1 MSLAS
6 VLLSGVCRQCRTQSP
21 PPSTSSSSA
30 PTPVTS
36 FCASAATAR
45 RRSRRSRSWDYLKR
59 RVKELGLKHSGGIL
73 RSKVDCLRIC
83 TAGPIALVYPDGSW
97 YRNCTPENLERILV
111 EHLVGGR
118 PVKDLLLSDAPLT
131 GGR

>member
-1 MSLAS
+1 MQDKIAAAVDKLQLGTNTRHIFLC
-6 VLLSGVCRQCRTQSP
+6 VGGDC
-21 PPSTSSSSA
+21 A
-30 PTPVTS
+30 PTKQ
-36 FCASAATAR
+36 ALE
-45 RRSRRSRSWDYLKR
+45 SWDYLKR

>member
-1 MSLAS
+1 MQDAIAAAVEKLKLGTNTRHIFLC
-6 VLLSGVCRQCRTQSP
+6 VGGDC
-21 PPSTSSSSA
+21 A
-30 PTPVTS
+30 P
-36 FCASAATAR
+36 ANQALD
-45 RRSRRSRSWDYLKR
+45 SWDYLKR
-59 RVKELGLKHSGGIL
+59 RVKELGLKQSGGIL

-118 PVKDLLLSDAPLT
+118 PVKDLLLSDAPLK

>member
-1 MSLAS
+1 MQDAIAAAVEKLKLGTNTRHIFLC
-6 VLLSGVCRQCRTQSP
+6 VGGDC
-21 PPSTSSSSA
+21 A
-30 PTPVTS
+30 P
-36 FCASAATAR
+36 AKQALD
-45 RRSRRSRSWDYLKR
+45 SWDYLKR

-118 PVKDLLLSDAPLT
+118 PVKDLLLSDAPLQ

>member
-1 MSLAS
+1 MQDAIAAAVEKLKLGTNARHIFLC
-6 VLLSGVCRQCRTQSP
+6 VGGDC
-21 PPSTSSSSA
+21 A
-30 PTPVTS
+30 PEKQ
-36 FCASAATAR
+36 ALD
-45 RRSRRSRSWDYLKR
+45 SWDYLKR

-111 EHLVGGR
+111 EHLVGGH

>member
-1 MSLAS
+1 MQDAI
-6 VLLSGVCRQCRTQSP
+6 
-21 PPSTSSSSA
+21 
-30 PTPVTS
+30 
-36 FCASAATAR
+36 ATAVEKLKLGTNTR
-45 RRSRRSRSWDYLKR
+45 HIFLCVGGDCAPEKQALDSWDYLKR

-118 PVKDLLLSDAPLT
+118 PVKDLLLSDAPLK

>member
-1 MSLAS
+1 MQDAIAAAVEKLKLGTNTRHIFLC
-6 VLLSGVCRQCRTQSP
+6 VGGDC
-21 PPSTSSSSA
+21 A
-30 PTPVTS
+30 P
-36 FCASAATAR
+36 AKEALD
-45 RRSRRSRSWDYLKR
+45 SWDYLKR
-59 RVKELGLKHSGGIL
+59 RVKELGLKQSGGIL

-118 PVKDLLLSDAPLT
+118 PVKDLLLSDAPLK